1 MNDDSDDDK
10 GHESDHHK
18 EHDHGGGGRSGG
30 SGGKGD
36 EGSHGGGHIGYHS
49 IGGHGTHGHGGPVGH
64 GVFEIG
70 TTHAP
75 SSPGATTL
83 QPIMQSSP
91 QVATQSQEHFIGH
104 APSIPEIAARTRMG
118 QTDVWAPSYQTTQD
132 WSLRPAAIYD
142 DHYEH
147 PYDDQHWDYG
157 HMYHPEYGY

>member
-18 EHDHGGGGRSGG
+18 EHDHGGGGSSGD

-49 IGGHGTHGHGGPVGH
+49 IGGHGALGHGGPVGH

-91 QVATQSQEHFIGH
+91 QVATESQEHFIGH

-118 QTDVWAPSYQTTQD
+118 QTDVWAPSYQTT
-132 WSLRPAAIYD
+132 
-142 DHYEH
+142 
-147 PYDDQHWDYG
+147 
-157 HMYHPEYGY
+157 